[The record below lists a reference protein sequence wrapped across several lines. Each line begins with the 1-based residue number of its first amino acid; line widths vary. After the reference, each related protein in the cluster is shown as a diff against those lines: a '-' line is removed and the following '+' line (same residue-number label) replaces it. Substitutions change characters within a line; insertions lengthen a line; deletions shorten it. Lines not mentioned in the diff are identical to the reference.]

1 MGADPKETKVD
12 LAKLVKNHNTPSP
25 KPKVSQIVPLNE
37 DASLLGRENFSK
49 HDEKKKP

>member
-12 LAKLVKNHNTPSP
+12 LTQLVKSHNSPTP
-25 KPKVSQIVPLNE
+25 KPKTSQIVPLNE
-37 DASLLGRENFSK
+37 DASLLGHENFTK